1 MKKSTFGLLAT
12 AAMLLTPIAAFAQ
25 DSQQNLQINRSDAA
39 AVGIGNYINQ
49 NTLQSSD
56 QTQLDINGYGYGS
69 PSTQTS
75 VQDNANAASAVGEY
89 NLINQGVIQ
98 DNNQTSTDID
108 TYYPSYYPA
117 HY

>member
-12 AAMLLTPIAAFAQ
+12 AAMLLTPVAAFAQ

-39 AVGIGNYINQ
+39 AVGVGNYVNQ
-49 NTLQSSD
+49 TTGQFSN

-75 VQDNANAASAVGEY
+75 VQDNASAASAVGEY
-89 NLINQGVIQ
+89 NVIDQGVRVR
-98 DNNQTSTDID
+98 NSQTSVDID
-108 TYYPSYYPA
+108 SYYPSYSPT